1 MVIETRSVPP
11 FQKNGYV
18 VACETTGEA
27 IVIDPGDEVHAL
39 LEIIETRSFAVRS
52 ILLTHAHIDHV
63 TGVGPARK
71 ALDVL
76 PERDRN
82 ALLMREEG
90 LDYNEI
96 AEALD
101 LSVGS
106 VGTTLARARR
116 RLVEAFEASQHK
128 GAGAHDVA
136 G

>member
-39 LEIIETRSFAVRS
+39 LEIIDSRSFAVQS

-71 ALDVL
+71 ALDVPVYL
-76 PERDRN
+76 HRDDQF
-82 ALLMREEG
+82 LL
-90 LDYNEI
+90 
-96 AEALD
+96 
-101 LSVGS
+101 
-106 VGTTLARARR
+106 RR
-116 RLVEAFEASQHK
+116 RTS
-128 GAGAHDVA
+128 AGGVVWSAMRRAAADRPLLRPGHAVVIR
-136 G
+136 